1 MSNTTMKFWYLDNWT
16 GRRREFTKAG
26 DAIKAAEQETGVTI
40 HIYRANGRFYRS
52 VKASGHTPS

>member
-1 MSNTTMKFWYLDNWT
+1 MSKCKLNFWYLDNWT
-16 GRRREFTKAG
+16 GRRREFATAVA
-26 DAIKAAEQETGVTI
+26 AIKAAEQESGVTI